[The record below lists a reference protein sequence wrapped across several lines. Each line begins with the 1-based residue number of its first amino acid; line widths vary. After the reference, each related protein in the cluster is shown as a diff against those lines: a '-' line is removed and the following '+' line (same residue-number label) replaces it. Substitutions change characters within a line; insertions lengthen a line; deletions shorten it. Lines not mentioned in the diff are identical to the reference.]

1 MNKKIIPI
9 AIASTLLVGCGSS
22 AVNYSSEVENGS
34 KTAINIDGTEISKND
49 IYHYL
54 LEQFGSS
61 EILSL
66 ALTYIAD
73 QEITDEDAFNTRLN
87 EEIASQEE
95 SGTSLDDIAKQYGLE
110 NRQQYIDQVLSIGVK
125 QQMLKE
131 KYINKNYKKLV
142 KEYKVKYLKTITLDT
157 EAGAKKLL
165 KEIKNGSDFDT
176 VMNENSG
183 SDVGMV
189 TTETTTVDS
198 NIIKKLDDFTKDGVH
213 NKVIETSD
221 SKYAIVYVYNTDTSE
236 VEDGI
241 KSNLSSISDMST
253 KMETYYLK
261 QYNFDVHEDAIRDEI
276 EETEPDYLG

>member
-34 KTAINIDGTEISKND
+34 KTAINIDDTEISKND

-110 NRQQYIDQVLSIGVK
+110 NRQQYID
-125 QQMLKE
+125 
-131 KYINKNYKKLV
+131 KNYKKLV

-198 NIIKKLDDFTKDGVH
+198 NIIKKLDNFTKDGVH

-236 VEDGI
+236 VEDDI

>member
-61 EILSL
+61 EVLSL

-131 KYINKNYKKLV
+131 KYIDKNYKKLV

-236 VEDGI
+236 VEDDI

-253 KMETYYLK
+253 KMETYYL
-261 QYNFDVHEDAIRDEI
+261 
-276 EETEPDYLG
+276 

>member
-1 MNKKIIPI
+1 
-9 AIASTLLVGCGSS
+9 
-22 AVNYSSEVENGS
+22 
-34 KTAINIDGTEISKND
+34 
-49 IYHYL
+49 
-54 LEQFGSS
+54 
-61 EILSL
+61 
-66 ALTYIAD
+66 
-73 QEITDEDAFNTRLN
+73 
-87 EEIASQEE
+87 
-95 SGTSLDDIAKQYGLE
+95 
-110 NRQQYIDQVLSIGVK
+110 QYIDQVLSIGVK

-131 KYINKNYKKLV
+131 KYIDKNYKKLI

-165 KEIKNGSDFDT
+165 KEIKKGSDFDT

-236 VEDGI
+236 VEDDI

-261 QYNFDVHEDAIRDEI
+261 QYNFDVHENAIRDEI
-276 EETEPDYLG
+276 KETEPDYLG

>member
-61 EILSL
+61 EVLSL

-87 EEIASQEE
+87 EEI
-95 SGTSLDDIAKQYGLE
+95 GTSLDDIAKQYGLE

-131 KYINKNYKKLV
+131 KYIDKNYKKLI

-165 KEIKNGSDFDT
+165 KEIKKGSDFDT

-236 VEDGI
+236 VEDDI

-261 QYNFDVHEDAIRDEI
+261 QYNFDVHENAIRDEI
-276 EETEPDYLG
+276 KETEPDYLG

>member
-131 KYINKNYKKLV
+131 KYIDKNYKKLV

-183 SDVGMV
+183 
-189 TTETTTVDS
+189 
-198 NIIKKLDDFTKDGVH
+198 N
-213 NKVIETSD
+213 
-221 SKYAIVYVYNTDTSE
+221 Y
-236 VEDGI
+236 
-241 KSNLSSISDMST
+241 
-253 KMETYYLK
+253 
-261 QYNFDVHEDAIRDEI
+261 
-276 EETEPDYLG
+276 

>member
-1 MNKKIIPI
+1 
-9 AIASTLLVGCGSS
+9 
-22 AVNYSSEVENGS
+22 
-34 KTAINIDGTEISKND
+34 
-49 IYHYL
+49 
-54 LEQFGSS
+54 
-61 EILSL
+61 
-66 ALTYIAD
+66 
-73 QEITDEDAFNTRLN
+73 
-87 EEIASQEE
+87 
-95 SGTSLDDIAKQYGLE
+95 
-110 NRQQYIDQVLSIGVK
+110 
-125 QQMLKE
+125 MLKE
-131 KYINKNYKKLV
+131 KYIDKNYKKLV

-198 NIIKKLDDFTKDGVH
+198 NIIKKLDDFTKDVVH

-236 VEDGI
+236 VEDDI